1 MSDGSIWELKEAAK
15 WSTNPREKKDALVK
29 LSARGA
35 EALPSLEEIL
45 RVTAYDDIRAECIE
59 TIKSL
64 KKMDGTTEG
73 QKLETK
79 LADLPP

>member
-1 MSDGSIWELKEAAK
+1 MSDRSIWELKESAK
-15 WSTNPREKKDALVK
+15 WSTDLQERKDALTK

-45 RVTAYDDIRAECIE
+45 SVTAYDDIRDMCVEA
-59 TIKSL
+59 IKSL
-64 KKMDGTTEG
+64 KKMGGTAE
-73 QKLETK
+73 QKPETK